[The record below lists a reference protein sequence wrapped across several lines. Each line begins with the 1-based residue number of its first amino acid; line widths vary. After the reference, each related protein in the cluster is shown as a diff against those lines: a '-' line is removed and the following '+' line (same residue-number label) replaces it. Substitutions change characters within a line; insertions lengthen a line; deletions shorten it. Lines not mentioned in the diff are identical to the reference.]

1 MAVSAGSVTI
11 EFTDNSNKTKAEVE
25 EAIQRALTK
34 IGITAENHAVD
45 NIRSTVKQ
53 SKGTLANSIDSKV
66 VDDTVYVG
74 SNLEYAIYNEFGT
87 GVYGQNATSGY
98 WVYVAGNES
107 QSEHAKGKRYTE
119 AEAKKIVAILRS
131 KGLDAHMTQGMKP
144 KHFLKKAVQD
154 HVSEYQQI
162 MDNELGKA

>member
-1 MAVSAGSVTI
+1 MSVSAGGVSI
-11 EFTDNSNKTKAEVE
+11 EFTDNSNKTKAEIE
-25 EAIQRALTK
+25 EAIKRALTK

-87 GVYGQNATSGY
+87 GVYGENKTSGY
-98 WVYVAGNES
+98 WVYVSGSES
-107 QSEHAKGKRYTE
+107 KNDKAKGKRYSLQ
-119 AEAKKIVAILRS
+119 EAKKIVHYLRE
-131 KGLDAHMTQGMKP
+131 KGLEAYYTQGMKP

-162 MDNELGKA
+162 MNDELGKA